1 MKEGLAGDW
10 IGQAPIWWWS
20 LQTMQNIHKEI
31 KYAHVCL
38 PTHVWNQDEIVP
50 HKWSPPVSV
59 GWFYRTTAKDG
70 LCSHLSPGILFLP
83 EQTNSLWWLVSFPI
97 MRRWVLLLAHT
108 YKLTG
113 GNCSFCGG
121 FMCVVVVVV
130 VVNVRKSICVPWRE
144 INGHGDQHLFVSF
157 CWCYKT

>member
-20 LQTMQNIHKEI
+20 LQTMRNIHEEI

-59 GWFYRTTAKDG
+59 GWFYRTTEKMG
-70 LCSHLSPGILFLP
+70 YVVICHLAYYSYLNK
-83 EQTNSLWWLVSFPI
+83 QTVC
-97 MRRWVLLLAHT
+97 A
-108 YKLTG
+108 
-113 GNCSFCGG
+113 
-121 FMCVVVVVV
+121 
-130 VVNVRKSICVPWRE
+130 
-144 INGHGDQHLFVSF
+144 D
-157 CWCYKT
+157 